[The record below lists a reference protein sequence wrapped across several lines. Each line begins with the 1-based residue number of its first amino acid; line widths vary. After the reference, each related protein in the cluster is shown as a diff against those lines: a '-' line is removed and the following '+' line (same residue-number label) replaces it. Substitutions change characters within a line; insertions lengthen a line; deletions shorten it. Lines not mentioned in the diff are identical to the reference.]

1 MILKLRT
8 LKKDFSIGK
17 VGKKINIKAIK
28 VKHGLIAGFNS
39 SYLATYVNKKKYTVF
54 ENKHFNAEYQSIHHK
69 KGVGFPC
76 RTQIFELTEKDT
88 HKRTVLVNFH
98 GVGSPDTSVRRILL
112 KFLTTYL
119 KKVRDNF
126 QSVMLRDLM
135 FKSFDRLERIV
146 DCNISSYNSENDQ
159 YILMEMNET
168 GRLYNISLDQNL
180 IDQQKATRE
189 MVKGLSHEIK
199 NPLGGIM
206 GAAQLLDKTLTDESQ
221 AKFTK
226 IIKKE
231 SERLLKLINAMASP
245 IPKSDKEII
254 NIHEVTEHVIELF
267 KYDADNVDVNFIK
280 DYDPSIP
287 QLLLD
292 RHQIIQSLIN
302 ILRNAIQAINKN
314 GNIAIKTRPIFKYT
328 IGDIKHDLVV
338 KIDVIDNGIGIPE
351 EKLKEIF
358 YPMVTTK
365 NEGMGL
371 GLTIAQSIIIENKG
385 IIECKSK
392 NKETIFSIILPWSD
406 NE

>member
-1 MILKLRT
+1 MSNIIISSTFFSLKIFTAFSISPTYLLLSYLKLVVLT
-8 LKKDFSIGK
+8 ISP
-17 VGKKINIKAIK
+17 
-28 VKHGLIAGFNS
+28 NS
-39 SYLATYVNKKKYTVF
+39 SIVRQGIILGKSTY
-54 ENKHFNAEYQSIHHK
+54 
-69 KGVGFPC
+69 
-76 RTQIFELTEKDT
+76 
-88 HKRTVLVNFH
+88 
-98 GVGSPDTSVRRILL
+98 
-112 KFLTTYL
+112 
-119 KKVRDNF
+119 
-126 QSVMLRDLM
+126 
-135 FKSFDRLERIV
+135 
-146 DCNISSYNSENDQ
+146 
-159 YILMEMNET
+159 
-168 GRLYNISLDQNL
+168 
-180 IDQQKATRE
+180 
-189 MVKGLSHEIK
+189 
-199 NPLGGIM
+199 
-206 GAAQLLDKTLTDESQ
+206 
-221 AKFTK
+221 
-226 IIKKE
+226 
-231 SERLLKLINAMASP
+231 RLLKLINAMASP
-245 IPKSDKEII
+245 IPKSDKELI

-287 QLLLD
+287 QLTLD

-314 GNIAIKTRPIFKYT
+314 GNITIKTRPIFKYT